1 MEKILQ
7 ITSGRGPAECCWV
20 VAQVLKIMIEEARG
34 KSIVCTILHR
44 EKGVENTTLLSATV
58 QLEGDNVKE
67 FCKQWIGTIKWIGH
81 SQFRKDHKRKNWFV
95 GVNELD
101 LGNEILHISDKDIS
115 YQAIR
120 SGGPGGQHVNK
131 VSTAIR
137 ATHIPTN
144 ISVLASDSRSQL
156 NNKKLAKE
164 RLINLLK
171 LEQLNSKKAKI
182 KEDWQNHNSLE
193 RGNPIKTFTGSDFKS
208 RKVSKTYK
216 SKRQSLKKDLRGML
230 GDE

>member
-34 KSIVCTILHR
+34 KSIMCTILHR

-156 NNKKLAKE
+156 KNKKLAKE

-182 KEDWQNHNSLE
+182 KEDWQNHSALE
-193 RGNPIKTFTGSDFKS
+193 RGNPIRTFTGSDFKS
-208 RKVSKTYK
+208 KKVSKTYK